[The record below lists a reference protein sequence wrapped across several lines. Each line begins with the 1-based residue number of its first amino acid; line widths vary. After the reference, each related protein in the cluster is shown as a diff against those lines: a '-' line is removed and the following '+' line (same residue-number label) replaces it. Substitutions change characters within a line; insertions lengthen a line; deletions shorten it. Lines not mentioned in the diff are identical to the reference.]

1 MVEAALRAIGQ
12 TIAAL
17 GYRDPRLHPSGKLD
31 LHLHHQLQAYM
42 KEDPPPTQVKP
53 IPLQIIHHLVLQ
65 CYQTPDPR
73 QNAIGHMITLGFF
86 FLLHPGEYAYTD
98 NLDAAPFRLCDVH
111 LLHDNVHLDALN
123 CPEHLLDYA
132 TQLALEFNR
141 QKNGVW
147 GELVRL
153 GRSNHD
159 ILCKVRAGINRL
171 KHLRLHRAHPTTP
184 IYKYFHRNTW
194 APVTTLELTQ
204 HLRSTTTI
212 LGNQVGIQPADI
224 SVWSLRSNGAM
235 A

>member
-1 MVEAALRAIGQ
+1 
-12 TIAAL
+12 
-17 GYRDPRLHPSGKLD
+17 
-31 LHLHHQLQAYM
+31 
-42 KEDPPPTQVKP
+42 
-53 IPLQIIHHLVLQ
+53 
-65 CYQTPDPR
+65 
-73 QNAIGHMITLGFF
+73 MITLGFF

-159 ILCKVRAGINRL
+159 ILCKVRAGINHL
-171 KHLRLHRAHPTTP
+171 KHLRLHRTHPTTP

-212 LGNQVGIQPADI
+212 LGNQVGIQPADL
-224 SVWSLRSNGAM
+224 SVRSLRSNGAM
-235 A
+235 ALLCADVDMDKTHLLGSWRLDEMLQYLHVQALPIVAPMANLMVQHGFFFIHP